1 MTIPLYQPVVCPIL
15 VGRSAELAALQAC
28 IQAPTRGQGSVVLLS
43 GEAGIGKS
51 RLVAELQRS
60 AEAPGFQLLSGQCFP
75 ADRSCPYA
83 PLLDLVRTFLAPLSP
98 AQITTVLGSSAR
110 ALVPLLPEPVQHLP
124 EVASLPPLSPL
135 EPEQE
140 QRR

>member
-51 RLVAELQRS
+51 RLGAQGGRIS
-60 AEAPGFQLLSGQCFP
+60 ASRVTDVSQ
-75 ADRSCPYA
+75 
-83 PLLDLVRTFLAPLSP
+83 
-98 AQITTVLGSSAR
+98 
-110 ALVPLLPEPVQHLP
+110 
-124 EVASLPPLSPL
+124 
-135 EPEQE
+135 
-140 QRR
+140 